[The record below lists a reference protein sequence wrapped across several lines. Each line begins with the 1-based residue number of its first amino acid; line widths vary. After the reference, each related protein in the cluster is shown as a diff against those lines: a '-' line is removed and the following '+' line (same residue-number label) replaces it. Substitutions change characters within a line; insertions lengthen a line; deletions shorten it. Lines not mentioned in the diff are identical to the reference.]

1 MQRKWQMTLL
11 NSAEVLGH
19 FVGFVAQGCWKCCF
33 LLRPQWHWHF
43 LHFLSP
49 ERRYK
54 TPPLLNRL
62 CFTSSCR
69 FSWLMLWLLSVEWT
83 TPQGQTGHF
92 PPTKRSTGGPYGR
105 FRLRTFNCTC
115 VACMH
120 CWHWGGRT
128 ASGTS
133 VTCDFHY
140 TNVVPDMHDWTC
152 LWNSKR
158 DVKHV

>member
-1 MQRKWQMTLL
+1 MQRKWQMTPF

-33 LLRPQWHWHF
+33 LLRPQRHWHF
-43 LHFLSP
+43 LHFVSGFFSP
-49 ERRYK
+49 RREDIK
-54 TPPLLNRL
+54 HPPLLNRL

-69 FSWLMLWLLSVEWT
+69 FSWLTLWLLSVEWT

-92 PPTKRSTGGPYGR
+92 PQPNGQLEGHMDVLDWGR
-105 FRLRTFNCTC
+105 LIAH
-115 VACMH
+115 VWPAC
-120 CWHWGGRT
+120 T

-140 TNVVPDMHDWTC
+140 THVVPDMHDWTC